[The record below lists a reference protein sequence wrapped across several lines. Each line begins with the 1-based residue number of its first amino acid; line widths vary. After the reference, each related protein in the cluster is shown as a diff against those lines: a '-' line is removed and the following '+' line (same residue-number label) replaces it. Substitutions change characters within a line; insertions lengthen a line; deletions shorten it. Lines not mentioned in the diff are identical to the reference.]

1 MEQTIPQEIRDR
13 LAAAGV
19 RPDEVR
25 HAVRSDLDADGRYG
39 SQWALATDTA
49 LHLVNAERVDS
60 HALADLGEMQV
71 QALVTGGLLMTR
83 PGAAGTQGTSSA
95 TAVAEH
101 GDAAAAPAPNAGGT
115 EGAPSDPAAGGPGDP
130 AAVPAATAPDG
141 ADLDRLLL
149 RFTNSEAQRFET
161 FARAVAALQKGELAQ
176 AVEAE
181 RERHCPRCG
190 LRYPD
195 QHRSVC
201 PRCVD
206 RRGLFLRVLGYL
218 RPYRGWAALIAAA
231 MIAAAGLRTVAPLL
245 SGRVLFDDVL
255 DPAGRYHGRLVE
267 LIAVLAAVHLL
278 GVLAEVLHMRIT
290 ARVSVSMIY
299 DLKNEIFAA
308 LQRLSLGFFTRKQTG
323 GLMVRVNHDSMNLNY
338 FFIDGLPYFVVNM
351 VQIAAIVAA
360 MIALNWW
367 LALLLLIPAPLVV
380 LIIRRLVPRIWRLFG
395 RQYRSLAVLNGMVE
409 DSLSGVRV
417 VKAFGKEQ
425 EEIERFGPVNDEVFR
440 AHRRTQSTLATL
452 FPSVAFL
459 TQAGGLVVWAAGGW
473 QVVTGNLTFGVL
485 MSFVGFVALLY
496 EPLRFMT
503 KVVEWWSAAMNSAQR
518 IFEILD
524 TVPEVAERA
533 DPVPLPA
540 MRGAV
545 ELRGVSFGYEP
556 NKPVLHEIDLR
567 VAAGETVGLVGRTG
581 AGKSTLINLMTRLYD
596 TGSGRVL
603 IDGIDVRD
611 LRTADLRRQVGII
624 LQDPYLF
631 AGSVADNI
639 AYGRPGA
646 SRTEIVAAARA
657 AFAHDFVTALPNGYD
672 TVIGSRGHGLSG
684 GERQRLSIAR
694 AVLLDPRILILDEAT
709 SSVDSATEEMIQHA
723 LERLVHGRTTIAI
736 AHRLS
741 TLRMADRLV
750 VVEQGRL
757 VEQGTHDELMQRG
770 GVYCRL
776 AGKQQDALAV
786 IGIGVE
792 R

>member
-1 MEQTIPQEIRDR
+1 MEKTIPQEIRDR

-25 HAVRSDLDADGRYG
+25 HAVRSDLDQDGRYQ
-39 SQWALATDTA
+39 SQWALATDTS
-49 LHLVNAERVDS
+49 LHLVNAARVDS
-60 HALADLGEMQV
+60 YPLADLGEMQV

-83 PGAAGTQGTSSA
+83 PGGAAT
-95 TAVAEH
+95 
-101 GDAAAAPAPNAGGT
+101 DAAAAPA
-115 EGAPSDPAAGGPGDP
+115 
-130 AAVPAATAPDG
+130 AATGDRGNDGAASASPADG
-141 ADLDRLLL
+141 ADLERLLL
-149 RFTNSEAQRFET
+149 RFTNSEAQRFEA
-161 FARAVAALQKGELAQ
+161 FARAVAALQKGRQ
-176 AVEAE
+176 APAAEAE
-181 RERHCPRCG
+181 RERNCPRCG

-201 PRCVD
+201 PRCID
-206 RRGLFLRVLGYL
+206 KRGLFLRVLGYL
-218 RPYRGWAALIAAA
+218 RPYRGWVALIVAA
-231 MIAAAGLRTVAPLL
+231 MVAASALRTAAPLL

-255 DPAGRYHGRLVE
+255 DPAGRFHGHLAE
-267 LIAVLAAVHLL
+267 LIAALVAVHVL

-299 DLKNEIFAA
+299 DLKNEIFEA
-308 LQRLSLGFFTRKQTG
+308 LQRLSLSFFARKQTG

-338 FFIDGLPYFVVNM
+338 FFIDGLPYFGVNLL
-351 VQIAAIVAA
+351 QIVAIVSA
-360 MIALNWW
+360 MIALNWS
-367 LALLLLIPAPLVV
+367 LALLLLIPAPLVI
-380 LIIRRLVPRIWRLFG
+380 LIIRRMLPRLWRLFS
-395 RQYRSLAVLNGMVE
+395 RQYRSLAVLNGVVE

-425 EEIERFGPVNDEVFR
+425 DEIDRFGPVNDEVYR
-440 AHRRTQSTLATL
+440 AHRHTQRMLASL

-459 TQAGGLVVWAAGGW
+459 AQLGGLVVWAVGGW
-473 QVVTGNLTFGVL
+473 QIIAGNLTFGVL
-485 MSFVGFVALLY
+485 MTFVGFVALMY

-524 TVPEVAERA
+524 TVPEVAERT
-533 DPVPLPA
+533 DPVSLPA

-545 ELRGVSFGYEP
+545 ELRGVTFGYEP
-556 NKPVLHEIDLR
+556 NKPVLHEVDLQ
-567 VAAGETVGLVGRTG
+567 VAAGEMVGLVGHTG
-581 AGKSTLINLMTRLYD
+581 AGKSTLINLITRLYD
-596 TGSGRVL
+596 TGDGAVL

-611 LRTADLRRQVGII
+611 LRSADLRRQVGII

-631 AGSVADNI
+631 AGSVAGNI
-639 AYGRPGA
+639 AYGRPDA
-646 SRTEIVAAARA
+646 TRAEIVAAARA
-657 AFAHDFVTALPNGYD
+657 AFAHDFITTLPNGYD

-709 SSVDSATEEMIQHA
+709 SSVDSATEEMIQQA
-723 LERLVHGRTTIAI
+723 LERLIPGRTTIAI

-741 TLRMADRLV
+741 TLRMANRLLV
-750 VVEQGRL
+750 VDDGRL
-757 VEQGTHDELMQRG
+757 VEHGTHEELMAADGIYR
-770 GVYCRL
+770 RL
-776 AGKQQDALAV
+776 VRKQQDALAV

>member
-1 MEQTIPQEIRDR
+1 MEKTIPQEIRDR

-25 HAVRSDLDADGRYG
+25 HAVRSDLDQDGRYQ
-39 SQWALATDTA
+39 SQWALATDTS
-49 LHLVNAERVDS
+49 LHLVNAARVDS
-60 HALADLGEMQV
+60 YPLADLGEMQV

-83 PGAAGTQGTSSA
+83 PGGAAT
-95 TAVAEH
+95 
-101 GDAAAAPAPNAGGT
+101 DAAAAPA
-115 EGAPSDPAAGGPGDP
+115 
-130 AAVPAATAPDG
+130 AATGDRGNDGAASASPADG
-141 ADLDRLLL
+141 ADLERLLL
-149 RFTNSEAQRFET
+149 RFTNSEAQRFEA
-161 FARAVAALQKGELAQ
+161 FARAVAALQKGRQ
-176 AVEAE
+176 APAAEAE
-181 RERHCPRCG
+181 RERNCPRCG

-201 PRCVD
+201 PRCID
-206 RRGLFLRVLGYL
+206 KRGLFLRVLGYL
-218 RPYRGWAALIAAA
+218 RPYRGWVALIVAA
-231 MIAAAGLRTVAPLL
+231 MVAASALRTAAPLL

-255 DPAGRYHGRLVE
+255 DPAGRFHGHLAE
-267 LIAVLAAVHLL
+267 LIAALVAVHVL

-299 DLKNEIFAA
+299 DLKNEIFEA
-308 LQRLSLGFFTRKQTG
+308 LQRLSLSFFARKQTG

-338 FFIDGLPYFVVNM
+338 FFIDGLPYFGVNLL
-351 VQIAAIVAA
+351 QIVAIVAA
-360 MIALNWW
+360 MIALNWS
-367 LALLLLIPAPLVV
+367 LALLLLIPAPLVI
-380 LIIRRLVPRIWRLFG
+380 LIIRRMLPRLWRLFS
-395 RQYRSLAVLNGMVE
+395 RQYRSLAVLNGVVE

-425 EEIERFGPVNDEVFR
+425 DEIDRFGPVNDEVYR
-440 AHRRTQSTLATL
+440 AHRHTQRMLASL

-459 TQAGGLVVWAAGGW
+459 AQLGGLVVWAVGGW
-473 QVVTGNLTFGVL
+473 QIIAGNLTFGVL
-485 MSFVGFVALLY
+485 MTFVGFVALMY

-524 TVPEVAERA
+524 TVPEVAERT
-533 DPVPLPA
+533 DPVSLPA

-545 ELRGVSFGYEP
+545 ELRGVTFGYEP
-556 NKPVLHEIDLR
+556 NKPVLHEVDLQ
-567 VAAGETVGLVGRTG
+567 VAAGEMVGLVGHTG
-581 AGKSTLINLMTRLYD
+581 AGKSTLINLITRLYD
-596 TGSGRVL
+596 TGDGAVL

-611 LRTADLRRQVGII
+611 LRSADLRRQVGII

-631 AGSVADNI
+631 AGSVAGNI
-639 AYGRPGA
+639 AYGRPDA
-646 SRTEIVAAARA
+646 TRAEIVAAARA
-657 AFAHDFVTALPNGYD
+657 AFAHDFITTLPNGYD

-709 SSVDSATEEMIQHA
+709 SSVDSATEEMIQQA
-723 LERLVHGRTTIAI
+723 LERLIPGRTTIAI

-741 TLRMADRLV
+741 TLRMANRLLV
-750 VVEQGRL
+750 VDDGRL
-757 VEQGTHDELMQRG
+757 VEHGTHEELMAADGIYR
-770 GVYCRL
+770 RL
-776 AGKQQDALAV
+776 VRKQQDALAV